1 MRSIT
6 KTKLTKKGVVLN
18 IHSDKVERTKRQTL
32 AICETTERTKLVN
45 TPK

>member
-18 IHSDKVERTKRQTL
+18 IHNDKEERTKRETL
-32 AICETTERTKLVN
+32 AICETRERTKLSN